1 MRIQSLRS
9 HQFTV
14 RLALLFPLVLFAG
27 CESAPSRPPP
37 ATSPVPSV
45 DVIPDEAQ
53 RFAVD
58 PAASEIRLLVYRDGP
73 LARFGHNHVIIGKPS
88 GDVFVGKSAAESAFR
103 LEVPV
108 GTFEIDPAP
117 PRSEEGEDFAAA
129 VSPQAREATRANMLG
144 TEVLDA
150 RRNRSIAIA
159 SVSLQG
165 PRWNPTVLARVTLR
179 GSAHN
184 VSFPAAVF
192 ERGDQLVV
200 VASFDIRQS
209 DFGITPYST
218 LGGGLRVRDVIHV
231 RVRLSAHADRG

>member
-1 MRIQSLRS
+1 
-9 HQFTV
+9 
-14 RLALLFPLVLFAG
+14 
-27 CESAPSRPPP
+27 
-37 ATSPVPSV
+37 
-45 DVIPDEAQ
+45 
-53 RFAVD
+53 
-58 PAASEIRLLVYRDGP
+58 
-73 LARFGHNHVIIGKPS
+73 IIGKPS

-108 GTFEIDPAP
+108 GTFEIDPAQ

-150 RRNRSIAIA
+150 QPNRSIAIA
-159 SVSLQG
+159 SVSLRG
-165 PRWNPTVLARVTLR
+165 PRWNPMVLARVTLR

-192 ERGDQLVV
+192 EHGDQLVV

-218 LGGGLRVRDVIHV
+218 LGGGLRVRDEIHV
-231 RVRLSAHADRG
+231 RVRLSAHADGGWHQAAYAG